1 MSHASIETIVGDR
14 KSQPHQL
21 IEVLQDIQEVH
32 SYISKEAATAVSG
45 YLGVPLIEVFRAA
58 NFYKALSLE
67 PRGKN
72 VITLCTGTACHVRG
86 SNPLLDQAKF
96 LLNLDHDHGGTTKDG
111 LFTVECV
118 NCLGACAIGPIA
130 VLNGVYHSHMTWAKL
145 SSLIASVRKAEDSV
159 PLSFDKISDDGPAP
173 QHRTRNA
180 GSRKREMSQSDR
192 GTDAQ
197 D

>member
-1 MSHASIETIVGDR
+1 MSQPSIETIVGDR

-32 SYISKEAATAVSG
+32 SYISQEAATAVSH

-86 SNPLLDQAKF
+86 SNPLLDQTIS

-111 LFTVECV
+111 LFTLESV

-130 VLNGVYHSHMTWAKL
+130 VLNGVYHSHMTSAKL
-145 SSLIASVRKAEDSV
+145 SKLIATVQKAEEV
-159 PLSFDKISDDGPAP
+159 PLCLNETSHHLDVYTKES
-173 QHRTRNA
+173 
-180 GSRKREMSQSDR
+180 
-192 GTDAQ
+192 GTL
-197 D
+197 